1 MNWGRHIGGANIAAA
16 LSLLL
21 TDRLSGRAYGSTETP
36 EQREARILK
45 QRTVIDADEFHRRE
59 AAERAAAEY
68 EAKAAPIRE
77 ERRRRKALAYAR
89 RLPKSVCAAALAAL
103 AKGQE

>member
-1 MNWGRHIGGANIAAA
+1 MNWGRHIAG
-16 LSLLL
+16 LL
-21 TDRLSGRAYGSTETP
+21 TLAFIDMASGRIGDSAETP
-36 EQREARILK
+36 EQRAASILK
-45 QRTVIDADEFHRRE
+45 QRTVIDDNEFHRRE

-89 RLPKSVCAAALAAL
+89 RLPKSVRAAALAAL

>member
-1 MNWGRHIGGANIAAA
+1 MRTSPNFLAATVAVWAYENVGAPKP
-16 LSLLL
+16 
-21 TDRLSGRAYGSTETP
+21 T
-36 EQREARILK
+36 
-45 QRTVIDADEFHRRE
+45 RTVIDDNEFHRRE
-59 AAERAAAEY
+59 AADRAAAEY

-89 RLPKSVCAAALAAL
+89 RLPKSVRAAALAAL

>member
-1 MNWGRHIGGANIAAA
+1 MRTAPNFLAATVAVWAYENVGA
-16 LSLLL
+16 
-21 TDRLSGRAYGSTETP
+21 RA
-36 EQREARILK
+36 ARILK
-45 QRTVIDADEFHRRE
+45 QRTVIDDNEFHRRE

-89 RLPKSVCAAALAAL
+89 RLPKTVRAAALAAL
-103 AKGQE
+103 AKGGRR

>member
-16 LSLLL
+16 LSLLFV
-21 TDRLSGRAYGSTETP
+21 DSLSGRVYGSAKTP
-36 EQREARILK
+36 E
-45 QRTVIDADEFHRRE
+45 QRTVIDDNEFHRRE
-59 AAERAAAEY
+59 AADRAAAEY

-89 RLPKSVCAAALAAL
+89 RLPKSVRAAALAAL